1 MTYADR
7 LHPLTVFLFYLAIL
21 VLTMTATHPVALL
34 SLFIA
39 AVLLRTVQ
47 IGVKRMLLGVPIALL
62 LLLSVTAIN
71 LFLVHRG
78 ARILFFLNGKPVT
91 LEAGLA
97 GVSSGVMILSVILFC
112 ACLARSL
119 PGDRML
125 SLFARRL
132 PRFALL
138 LRMTLGFIPRLTRRY
153 REISDARG
161 ALGLADGRGAF
172 SKIRIRLSD
181 LSILMTLMLEESM
194 DQADGMRARGYGS
207 FVSTRAVTEPKS
219 YRDALLSF
227 LLVLLL
233 VPALYPLVS
242 GRGDWN
248 WYPLDTAGLIPD
260 LTLALTFAAG
270 TAIAVLPI
278 LLEGKESLK
287 WHILRSRI

>member
-7 LHPLTVFLFYLAIL
+7 LHPLTVFVFYFAIL

-34 SLFIA
+34 PLFVC

-47 IGVKRMLLGVPIALL
+47 IGVKRMLAGAPLALL
-62 LLLSVTAIN
+62 LLLSVAAIN

-78 ARILFFLNGKPVT
+78 ANVLFFLNGKPVT

-97 GVSSGVMILSVILFC
+97 GVFSGVMILSIILFC
-112 ACLARSL
+112 ACLSRSL

-125 SLFARRL
+125 SLFRRRL
-132 PRFALL
+132 PRLALL
-138 LRMTLGFIPRLTRRY
+138 LRMTLGFIPRMRVRY

-161 ALGLADGRGAF
+161 ALGLSHGKGILQKVRA
-172 SKIRIRLSD
+172 RLSD

-194 DQADGMRARGYGS
+194 DQADGMRARGYGLPGA
-207 FVSTRAVTEPKS
+207 TRAETEPRS
-219 YRDALLSF
+219 VRDAILSIC
-227 LLVLLL
+227 LVLLL
-233 VPALYPLVS
+233 IPALFPLFS
-242 GRGDWN
+242 GRGEWN
-248 WYPLDTAGLIPD
+248 WYPLDRAALVPD
-260 LTLALTFAAG
+260 PLLLLSFAAG

-278 LLEGKESLK
+278 LLEGKETLK

>member
-7 LHPLTVFLFYLAIL
+7 LHPLTVFVFYSSIL
-21 VLTMTATHPVALL
+21 VLTMTATHPAALL
-34 SLFIA
+34 PLFVSAI
-39 AVLLRTVQ
+39 LLRGVQ
-47 IGVKRMLLGVPIALL
+47 IGAKKMLAGTPVALL
-62 LLLSVTAIN
+62 LLLTVAAIN

-78 ARILFFLNGKPVT
+78 AKILFFLNGRPVT

-97 GVSSGVMILSVILFC
+97 GLSSGVLILTVILFC

-138 LRMTLGFIPRLTRRY
+138 LRMAVGFLPRFRLRY
-153 REISDARG
+153 REISEARG
-161 ALGLADGRGAF
+161 ALGVASEKGTIR
-172 SKIRIRLSD
+172 KIRARLSD

-194 DQADGMRARGYGS
+194 DRADGMRARGYGLPGA
-207 FVSTRAVTEPKS
+207 TRAATEPKS
-219 YRDALLSF
+219 RRDAVLAVLLI
-227 LLVLLL
+227 LLL
-233 VPALYPLVS
+233 VPALYPLFS

-248 WYPLDTAGLIPD
+248 WYPLDRTALVPD
-260 LTLALTFAAG
+260 LSLALFFAAG
-270 TAIAVLPI
+270 TAIAVLPVI
-278 LLEGKESLK
+278 LEGKETLK